1 MKRIKSHFRLGRR
14 FGGFSRQERSG
25 IFFLLL
31 AIVLFQGIYLVWN
44 HWVQSDRSPLFSLD
58 EAAQQQVDS
67 LKNRLM
73 AGDTVTIRPF
83 NPNFI
88 SDYKGYTL
96 GMSVAEIDRLNQ
108 YRSQDKWINSPE
120 EFQKVT
126 LVNDSLL
133 KAIEPYF
140 RFPEWSAGSKER
152 KPRSLQKKSTTSVG
166 NLNTVTADEL
176 KKVYGIGDKL
186 SARIVKFRDRLGGFL
201 VNEQLYDVYG
211 LEPAV
216 ADRVLQR
223 FQVQEPPQIQ
233 PVDINTA
240 SKQELVSL
248 IYIDYDLADAI
259 LAYRQ
264 KNGRIESFDELG
276 AIQGFPKEKIDRI
289 RLYLSL

>member
-1 MKRIKSHFRLGRR
+1 M
-14 FGGFSRQERSG
+14 
-25 IFFLLL
+25 
-31 AIVLFQGIYLVWN
+31 
-44 HWVQSDRSPLFSLD
+44 
-58 EAAQQQVDS
+58 
-67 LKNRLM
+67 
-73 AGDTVTIRPF
+73 
-83 NPNFI
+83 
-88 SDYKGYTL
+88 
-96 GMSVAEIDRLNQ
+96 
-108 YRSQDKWINSPE
+108 
-120 EFQKVT
+120 
-126 LVNDSLL
+126 
-133 KAIEPYF
+133 
-140 RFPEWSAGSKER
+140 
-152 KPRSLQKKSTTSVG
+152 
-166 NLNTVTADEL
+166 TADEL